1 MTPALELL
9 LLDFDGVLAQ
19 YSRPLR
25 FARLAEIAGCS
36 PARVEEVLFGSGLET
51 AYDGGEIATADYL
64 RRLGE
69 GLGADVDEAGWIDAR
84 VAACEADPRVLE
96 MVARVAE
103 RLPVAVLT
111 NNGPLMAEAI
121 ARIVPSLSPLLDG
134 RVLCSGAL
142 GGRKPNT
149 LVYRRALERL
159 EARAAAT
166 LFVDDLFAN
175 VRGAREAGL
184 HADTVSGASSMRRV
198 FRRFGLI

>member
-1 MTPALELL
+1 MQL
-9 LLDFDGVLAQ
+9 
-19 YSRPLR
+19 
-25 FARLAEIAGCS
+25 
-36 PARVEEVLFGSGLET
+36 ARVEEVLLET

-64 RRLGE
+64 RRFGE
-69 GLGADVDEAGWIDAR
+69 GLGADVDEAGWIEAR

-121 ARIVPSLSPLLDG
+121 TRIVPSLSPLLDG

-149 LVYRRALERL
+149 RSTGARWNGWRRGRRGRRRRCSSTTCSPTCA
-159 EARAAAT
+159 ARARPGCMPT
-166 LFVDDLFAN
+166 PS
-175 VRGAREAGL
+175 AGRRRCGGC
-184 HADTVSGASSMRRV
+184 SGAS
-198 FRRFGLI
+198 G